1 MCEFG
6 DHRCKG
12 LDLAPQPSIVGSQF
26 PVVITG
32 LCKLS
37 LHGPDIRGDG
47 STPDR
52 RLELVEQIAVMFVES
67 LAWYARFGGQRYD
80 SVCAVAPLGVVVS

>member
-37 LHGPDIRGDG
+37 LHGLDNPAMREMQVFA
-47 STPDR
+47 R
-52 RLELVEQIAVMFVES
+52 RCRPFLQPFVV
-67 LAWYARFGGQRYD
+67 QK
-80 SVCAVAPLGVVVS
+80 LGV